1 MVVCLSLTHVDIF
14 HSTFIKSLVLKL
26 SCEKWTED
34 LISREQRE
42 KGLYCL

>member
-14 HSTFIKSLVLKL
+14 HSTFIESLVFKL
-26 SCEKWTED
+26 SCEKWTKD
-34 LISREQRE
+34 LIPREQRE